1 MITSNGITHV
11 RDYWDLLKSDYD
23 TVTFND
29 TADLEAQLGLLRMTD
44 SPLKYVSEIRHI
56 QSMLLERGSG
66 CSTVSLINHLLHG
79 LPDEK

>member
-1 MITSNGITHV
+1 MIPSNGITHAC
-11 RDYWDLLKSDYD
+11 DYWDLLKSDYD

-44 SPLKYVSEIRHI
+44 SPLKYVSEIRRI
-56 QSMLLERGSG
+56 QSMLLECGSG
-66 CSTVSLINHLLHG
+66 CSTVLLINHLLRG